1 MALKIDTCN
10 AELAWRRSRDAGCG
24 VVRPVRV
31 VFGLAVPVWTLPAVR
46 GSAGDWARESGA

>member
-10 AELAWRRSRDAGCG
+10 AALAWRRSETPGAVWCG
-24 VVRPVRV
+24 RSGSFWGSPFRM
-31 VFGLAVPVWTLPAVR
+31 TLPAVR